1 MNRKIV
7 LTASLMLMLSI
18 VLGAFAAHGL
28 KNHLSVER
36 LQTFEVGVRY
46 QWYSSLSLL
55 VLGLCSD
62 KVPFTMK
69 WVYAL
74 ILTGTLFFSGS
85 IYLISLSEL
94 LSMNARIL
102 GPVTPLG
109 GALMISGWIV
119 FAVKLFRMKSEA

>member
-7 LTASLMLMLSI
+7 LTASLILVLSI

-28 KNHLSVER
+28 KNLISVER

-55 VLGLCSD
+55 VLGFCEDRIAFS
-62 KVPFTMK
+62 MK
-69 WVYAL
+69 WVYRL

-85 IYLISLSEL
+85 IYLISISEL
-94 LSMNARIL
+94 LSVNIRII
-102 GPVTPLG
+102 GPVTPVG
-109 GALMISGWIV
+109 GALMIAGWVV
-119 FAVKLFRMKSEA
+119 FLVKLYRTKS